1 MKIIK
6 KLLQGLFWL
15 VLLALLVAPLGLI
28 WKISGEEMKAYEP
41 PVPPTLKQTAYGEL
55 MQAHRWDVA
64 DYLTVSGTWVS
75 DELVYQELD
84 CWNPWIIRWRVEPG
98 AEIQEGQILGTYMDK
113 DVVAKHSG
121 ILLEINA
128 SSGENAYLCIQDLE
142 ADALECR
149 MDKDTLGKL
158 KNARE
163 LRTEEGNAVSLAF
176 ASRVPDGNGAYTVRL
191 NVEGTAH
198 ILGET
203 EKNLVLLT
211 GQVYRDAL
219 VLDARC
225 VYQKQPGASEPWY
238 ARKVQADGTLLGEV
252 EIKIGF
258 RIGNL
263 VCVSGVSEGEWF
275 DSGYQAVV
283 QSAYGSEAVDNE

>member
-1 MKIIK
+1 M
-6 KLLQGLFWL
+6 
-15 VLLALLVAPLGLI
+15 
-28 WKISGEEMKAYEP
+28 
-41 PVPPTLKQTAYGEL
+41 
-55 MQAHRWDVA
+55 
-64 DYLTVSGTWVS
+64 
-75 DELVYQELD
+75 
-84 CWNPWIIRWRVEPG
+84 
-98 AEIQEGQILGTYMDK
+98 
-113 DVVAKHSG
+113 
-121 ILLEINA
+121 
-128 SSGENAYLCIQDLE
+128 
-142 ADALECR
+142 
-149 MDKDTLGKL
+149 
-158 KNARE
+158 
-163 LRTEEGNAVSLAF
+163 
-176 ASRVPDGNGAYTVRL
+176 RL

-198 ILGET
+198 VFGEA

-258 RIGNL
+258 QIGNL

-283 QSAYGSEAVDNE
+283 QSAYGSGAVDDE